1 MEGKKEKVNFLKEIS
16 ERFKV
21 LENSQK
27 RLIIIVSV
35 VLLLLIIISI
45 VTSIIFAGTVD
56 SAGKVVGNLNNK
68 GFAVA
73 KGNKVYL
80 SNSGIK
86 DEKDSKNALYE
97 VTEDNKV
104 KLIEESEWIKS
115 INYYKGYLY
124 FLSMSI
130 SDNSNGEYIRQIIKM
145 KPNGEKREVLVDN
158 IETISIENASL
169 NVSDGWVYYLNSDKK
184 LEKVKTNGEKRQQIS
199 DETISRFQISGKYIY
214 YTSEDEEFGKMKKD
228 GSGKEKIESGIGMFQ
243 VVGKDLYY
251 ISAANKHLMKL
262 DLSIKDNHQDEEVI
276 SKAISTFN
284 IYEKT
289 IYYAVNEV
297 DEGGNETE
305 QAIYKMKTNG
315 KKNEKIVDLLSS
327 VNTSICIA
335 GDWIYYTDKV
345 QDSPYYF
352 ATYRVKT
359 NGEKQSRVNI

>member
-1 MEGKKEKVNFLKEIS
+1 MEGKKGNVFKKVS

-21 LENSQK
+21 LEDSQK
-27 RLIIIVSV
+27 RLIVVVSV
-35 VLLLLIIISI
+35 ILILLIAITII
-45 VTSIIFAGTVD
+45 TSITFAGLVG
-56 SAGKVVGNLNNK
+56 SAGKVAGNLNNK

-86 DEKDSKNALYE
+86 DEKESKSALYE
-97 VTEDNKV
+97 VTEDNKT
-104 KLIEESEWIKS
+104 KIIEESEWIKS

-124 FLSMSI
+124 FLSMNVN
-130 SDNSNGEYIRQIIKM
+130 DNGSGEYQRRIVKM

-199 DETISRFQISGKYIY
+199 EETIKRFQISGKYIY
-214 YTSEDEEFGKMKKD
+214 YTSEDDEFGKMKKD
-228 GSGKEKIESGIGMFQ
+228 GSSKEKIESGIDMFQ
-243 VVGKDLYY
+243 VVDNELYY

-262 DLSIKDNHQDEEVI
+262 DLSTKDNHKDVEVI

-297 DEGGNETE
+297 DENGNQTE
-305 QAIYKMKTNG
+305 QAIYKIKTNG
-315 KKNEKIVDLLSS
+315 KKNEKIVDLSSS

-345 QDSPYYF
+345 EDSPYYF

-359 NGEKQSRVNI
+359 NGENQARVNI